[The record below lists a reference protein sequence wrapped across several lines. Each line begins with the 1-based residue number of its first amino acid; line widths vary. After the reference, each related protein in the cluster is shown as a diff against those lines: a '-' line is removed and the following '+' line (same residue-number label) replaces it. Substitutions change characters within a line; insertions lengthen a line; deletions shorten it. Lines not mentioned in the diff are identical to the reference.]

1 MNFLNKINQY
11 NGIIG
16 DINTQIRDILNE
28 DIGDDILELR
38 KDIRNLQKRFDV
50 PNKIFKYILLN
61 LLKLKT
67 T

>member
-16 DINTQIRDILNE
+16 DINSQIRGILNE

-38 KDIRNLQKRFDV
+38 KDIRNLQIYR
-50 PNKIFKYILLN
+50 N
-61 LLKLKT
+61 
-67 T
+67 